1 MSKESTDPNEKETD
15 KKSSE
20 AKSSDTPSQN
30 PEMPQPFFS
39 IGFYSHQDDK
49 LGFTINRPVEET
61 NPNTSAAFVGGAMP
75 IPSPVLGQSLKSLMA
90 RDDLQEKEPR

>member
-1 MSKESTDPNEKETD
+1 MSKESTDPNEKETE

-20 AKSSDTPSQN
+20 AKSLDTPSQN

-39 IGFYSHQDDK
+39 ISFCRHQDDK
-49 LGFTINRPVEET
+49 LCFTINRPVEET

-75 IPSPVLGQSLKSLMA
+75 IPPSVLAQSLMA
-90 RDDLQEKEPR
+90 RDDL